1 MTGVSWWGHKV
12 DNAYWLWNFQGKI
25 LKRSSVEKFCQLVWR
40 PRYQRFHFHEAA
52 LISVIKQYEIGLE
65 AFFSN
70 YQITVIVNR
79 PPTLLAKE
87 QIKEIKKN
95 LKKYSVKFNQKDA
108 QR

>member
-1 MTGVSWWGHKV
+1 MPQKKH
-12 DNAYWLWNFQGKI
+12 
-25 LKRSSVEKFCQLVWR
+25 
-40 PRYQRFHFHEAA
+40 
-52 LISVIKQYEIGLE
+52 
-65 AFFSN
+65 
-70 YQITVIVNR
+70 QITEVVNR

>member
-1 MTGVSWWGHKV
+1 MGS
-12 DNAYWLWNFQGKI
+12 QGGQR
-25 LKRSSVEKFCQLVWR
+25 LLAVEL
-40 PRYQRFHFHEAA
+40 PRENLEEELRGEVLPAR
-52 LISVIKQYEIGLE
+52 LE
-65 AFFSN
+65 AKVADFNHMFICWLKIQKESPISPKKLKKHK
-70 YQITVIVNR
+70 ITVVVKR

>member
-1 MTGVSWWGHKV
+1 MTCIHAGIDHCVETARGH
-12 DNAYWLWNFQGKI
+12 
-25 LKRSSVEKFCQLVWR
+25 SVG
-40 PRYQRFHFHEAA
+40 
-52 LISVIKQYEIGLE
+52 LIPIESPW
-65 AFFSN
+65 FF
-70 YQITVIVNR
+70 NR

>member
-1 MTGVSWWGHKV
+1 MISIVKQHKV
-12 DNAYWLWNFQGKI
+12 FSANLVYKEKKI
-25 LKRSSVEKFCQLVWR
+25 TMV
-40 PRYQRFHFHEAA
+40 
-52 LISVIKQYEIGLE
+52 
-65 AFFSN
+65 
-70 YQITVIVNR
+70 VNR